1 MMIDKLPSWTGD
13 RRISEPSNS
22 IIKAILRNYH
32 TFWHSFTSPKTGSRL
47 MTPGRISNEPSNKQY
62 YQILSGYIPNKYPLH
77 KVYIYMF
84 SYLRVPHS
92 FQGFHQHFP
101 LWHVVVGQDGE
112 LDRRLNVVELTLL
125 GIGACIGAG
134 IFVLTGAE
142 ARIAGPSVSWGAKV
156 GKVYQ
161 SPPGWRC

>member
-1 MMIDKLPSWTGD
+1 MGFGY
-13 RRISEPSNS
+13 EGV
-22 IIKAILRNYH
+22 
-32 TFWHSFTSPKTGSRL
+32 SPFLKG
-47 MTPGRISNEPSNKQY
+47 
-62 YQILSGYIPNKYPLH
+62 
-77 KVYIYMF
+77 F
-84 SYLRVPHS
+84 S
-92 FQGFHQHFP
+92 QHFP

-156 GKVYQ
+156 GKGEIWVFPKIVVPQ
-161 SPPGWRC
+161 NGWFMMEIPIKMDDLGVPPFSETSISLDIAPENRVSNHPFFRGHVSFREEYPRTDGFVVNK